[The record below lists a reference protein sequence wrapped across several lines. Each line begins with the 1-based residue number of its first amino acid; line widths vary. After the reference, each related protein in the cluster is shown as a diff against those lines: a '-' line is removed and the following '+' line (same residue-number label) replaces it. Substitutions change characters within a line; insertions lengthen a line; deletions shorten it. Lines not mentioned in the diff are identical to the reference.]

1 MEQNL
6 GVKFPFL
13 LFSRQKGNVW
23 NKKLNEP
30 QVMVSSY
37 LAEMEVYLV
46 WSWKKGAEAYGFYTL
61 GNYLV
66 ICPCPGIPSISRS
79 KTQQEQADKSHT
91 WILPAFPE
99 VSLTPA
105 FLQEDAG
112 GSKKVGSETLSHAQ
126 RGPSSLKPE
135 SPAQC

>member
-46 WSWKKGAEAYGFYTL
+46 
-61 GNYLV
+61 
-66 ICPCPGIPSISRS
+66 
-79 KTQQEQADKSHT
+79 
-91 WILPAFPE
+91 
-99 VSLTPA
+99 
-105 FLQEDAG
+105 
-112 GSKKVGSETLSHAQ
+112 
-126 RGPSSLKPE
+126 
-135 SPAQC
+135 